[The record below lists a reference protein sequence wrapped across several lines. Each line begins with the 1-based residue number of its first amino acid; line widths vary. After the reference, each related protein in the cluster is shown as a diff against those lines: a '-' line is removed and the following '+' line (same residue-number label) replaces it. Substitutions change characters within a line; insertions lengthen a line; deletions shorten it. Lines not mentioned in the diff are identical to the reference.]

1 MAEALKK
8 VRELKE
14 RYQHVRAHDSTRIFN
29 TDILEA
35 WEVGCLLDIAEVT
48 TKSALERKESR
59 GAHAREDYPERD
71 DDKWLRHTLAFMDE
85 KGVTLKY
92 KPVTMTHFEPKK
104 RVY

>member
-1 MAEALKK
+1 MTEAFKK
-8 VRELKE
+8 VSELKE
-14 RYQHVRAHDSTRIFN
+14 RYKNVRAHDSTRTFN

-35 WEVGCLLDIAEVT
+35 WELGCLLDIAQVT
-48 TKSALERKESR
+48 AKAALERKESR
-59 GAHAREDYPERD
+59 GAHAREDYPKRD
-71 DDKWLRHTLAFMDE
+71 DENWLKHSLAYMDK